1 MALENATYISSL
13 NSSNPTSTDGLAQA
27 DDHIRLIKAVL
38 QSTFPNINAA
48 MTVTDEVLNGLDAR
62 LTTLEGD
69 SSLPAPSGTKM
80 LFRNPTAPTGWI
92 QDTADN
98 DKALRVTNT
107 ATLTSGG
114 SQSFTTALASS
125 RTITGSMTGT
135 VAGHTLTIA
144 QIPPHTHSITLRD
157 PSDTGVAYNPGSSDD
172 RVIGSDNTGSRGGGA
187 SHSHGFSGNLTL
199 DPIAMDVQYIDVI
212 VATKS

>member
-1 MALENATYISSL
+1 MALANATYISSL

-98 DKALRVTNT
+98 DKALRVTNA

-125 RTITGSMTGT
+125 RTINGSMPGTG
-135 VAGHTLTIA
+135 AGHTLTIA
-144 QIPPHTHSITLRD
+144 QRPPHSHSITLR
-157 PSDTGVAYNPGSSDD
+157 NP
-172 RVIGSDNTGSRGGGA
+172 
-187 SHSHGFSGNLTL
+187 
-199 DPIAMDVQYIDVI
+199 
-212 VATKS
+212 